1 MNDETWLHN
10 HRLISAHVTP
20 GGHLIGAAEDHPC
33 SSMKL
38 LRLNL
43 ASAFIMWACCAYADI
58 KEDTVN
64 LHNEFRARH
73 EAGPLK
79 WSDKLAATAQ
89 AWANNCK
96 LVHGGS
102 DGAGQNLGQGQP
114 DVTSLIN
121 RFYSEVDNYTDSNP
135 EFAEETGHFT
145 QVVWKDTKE
154 VACAVQ
160 MSCPGGPLWVCHY
173 FPPGNVIGQFAQQVT
188 KGDTTYAPPTGNAPV
203 LAVESEAAP
212 DSSTNSL
219 PAENA
224 PSNTPVDTSEPLP
237 SASPDDGIRPESA
250 VEGEAA
256 PDSAQPEAQPA
267 SADTPSITPGDTNEK
282 QSSDSPEY
290 RVRSVSDGGEKT
302 DGSISKPKM
311 K

>member
-1 MNDETWLHN
+1 MN
-10 HRLISAHVTP
+10 V
-20 GGHLIGAAEDHPC
+20 
-33 SSMKL
+33 
-38 LRLNL
+38 
-43 ASAFIMWACCAYADI
+43 
-58 KEDTVN
+58 
-64 LHNEFRARH
+64 HNEFRARH
-73 EAGPLK
+73 GAGPLE
-79 WSDKLAATAQ
+79 WSDTLATTAQ
-89 AWANNCK
+89 AWADNCK
-96 LVHGGS
+96 FEHGGS
-102 DGAGQNLGQGQP
+102 DGAGQNLGQGQA
-114 DVTSLIN
+114 DVVSLVDQ
-121 RFYSEVDNYTDSNP
+121 FYAEVDQYSDSKP
-135 EFAEETGHFT
+135 DFAEETGHFT

-267 SADTPSITPGDTNEK
+267 SADTPLHNVPSDTPVNVSEPLPSG
-282 QSSDSPEY
+282 SPEY
-290 RVRSVSDGGEKT
+290 RVRSVSDDGEHESDGG
-302 DGSISKPKM
+302 ISKPKM
-311 K
+311 KKCYPTRK